1 MAAVGVKG
9 LIFELSFVG
18 SLCNHVI

>member
-9 LIFELSFVG
+9 LIVP
-18 SLCNHVI
+18 